1 MPEIWLNYGQNEV
14 VLDIQQENLNEKLS
28 DENQTLDES
37 KVDEKLDG
45 LDLSK
50 PVEIA
55 ILNYTKSVQ
64 QILTKIFK
72 KCEEKSF
79 SNPKILVNKRI
90 IPLVKAN
97 NPETIS
103 INEFDQDEISDANLT
118 FLSEMEFD
126 GLFGFQTTS
135 TRLLRRFGK
144 SEMLDAFKKR
154 ESDLPTPGKAGS
166 NMQVAEKFVDGFEIS
181 SIEIIA
187 NAKGISDFS
196 IGHPKNSKSLSQS
209 FADSCVKTIDRQR
222 TVILSTGKD
231 ASNETLNASLNSLWN
246 CYSIVKNQGFVV
258 LLAECLNGIGS
269 DAFQQFIDGRLTIER
284 VKNATNYVHGM
295 ENLLFLS
302 EIQKK
307 IKIGLV
313 STLPETYAKKLG
325 IIPIG
330 GVKKSMD
337 YILKNLG
344 PRQKVEVVNDGARTL
359 LREN

>member
-14 VLDIQQENLNEKLS
+14 VLDIQQENLNEKPS
-28 DENQTLDES
+28 DENKLLEDS
-37 KVDEKLDG
+37 KIDEKLNT
-45 LDLSK
+45 LDISK

-55 ILNYTKSVQ
+55 ILNYTNSVQ

-79 SNPKILVNKRI
+79 SNPKVLVNKRI
-90 IPLVKAN
+90 IPLVKSN
-97 NPETIS
+97 NPENIS
-103 INEFDQDEISDANLT
+103 INEFDRDEISDANLT

-126 GLFGFQTTS
+126 GLFGFETTA
-135 TRLLRRFGK
+135 TRLLKKFGK

-154 ESDLPTPGKAGS
+154 ESDLPIPGKAGS
-166 NMQVAEKFVDGFEIS
+166 NIHVAEKFVDGFEIS

-196 IGHPKNSKSLSQS
+196 IDHPKNSVSLSQS
-209 FADSCVKTIDRQR
+209 FAGSCVKTIDRQR
-222 TVILSTGKD
+222 TVIISTGKD

-284 VKNATNYVHGM
+284 VKNGTKYVDGM
-295 ENLLFLS
+295 ENLLYLS

-307 IKIGLV
+307 FQVGLV
-313 STLPETYAKKLG
+313 SVLPEIYLKKLG

-337 YILKNLG
+337 YILKNVG
-344 PRQKVEVVNDGARTL
+344 PRQKVEIVNDGARTL

>member
-14 VLDIQQENLNEKLS
+14 VLDIQQENLNEKSS
-28 DENQTLDES
+28 DGNKLLEES
-37 KVDEKLDG
+37 KIDEKLNT

-55 ILNYTKSVQ
+55 ILNYTNSVQ

-72 KCEEKSF
+72 KCEERSF

-90 IPLVKAN
+90 IPLVKSN
-97 NPETIS
+97 NSESIS
-103 INEFDQDEISDANLT
+103 INEFEQDEISNANLT

-126 GLFGFQTTS
+126 GLFGFETIA
-135 TRLLRRFGK
+135 TRLLKQFGK
-144 SEMLDAFKKR
+144 SEMLDEFKKR
-154 ESDLPTPGKAGS
+154 ESDLPIPGKTGS

-196 IGHPKNSKSLSQS
+196 IGHPKNSNSLSQS

-222 TVILSTGKD
+222 TMIISTGKD
-231 ASNETLNASLNSLWN
+231 ASNETLNVSLNSLWN

-284 VKNATNYVHGM
+284 VKNGTKYVDGM
-295 ENLLFLS
+295 ENLLYLS

-307 IKIGLV
+307 FQVGLV
-313 STLPETYAKKLG
+313 SVLPEIYLKKLG
-325 IIPIG
+325 IIPID

-337 YILKNLG
+337 YILKNVG
-344 PRQKVEVVNDGARTL
+344 PRQKVEVVNDGARML

>member
-14 VLDIQQENLNEKLS
+14 VLDIQAENLNEKPS
-28 DENQTLDES
+28 DENKLLAES
-37 KVDEKLDG
+37 KIDEKLDA

-55 ILNYTKSVQ
+55 ILNYTNSAQ
-64 QILTKIFK
+64 EILTKIFK

-79 SNPKILVNKRI
+79 SNPKILVNKRV
-90 IPLVKAN
+90 IPLVKSN
-97 NPETIS
+97 NPENIS
-103 INEFDQDEISDANLT
+103 INEFDQVGISDANLT

-126 GLFGFQTTS
+126 GLFGFETIA
-135 TRLLRRFGK
+135 TRLLKQFGK

-154 ESDLPTPGKAGS
+154 DGDLPIPGKIGP
-166 NMQVAEKFVDGFEIS
+166 NMQLAEKFVDGFEIS

-187 NAKGISDFS
+187 NVKGIYDFS
-196 IGHPKNSKSLSQS
+196 IGHPKNSISLSQS
-209 FADSCVKTIDRQR
+209 FVNSCVKTIDRQR
-222 TVILSTGKD
+222 TMIISTGKD
-231 ASNETLNASLNSLWN
+231 ASNETLNASLSSLWN

-284 VKNATNYVHGM
+284 VKNGTKYVDGM
-295 ENLLFLS
+295 ENLLYLS

-307 IKIGLV
+307 FQVGLV
-313 STLPETYAKKLG
+313 SVLPEIYLKKLG
-325 IIPIG
+325 VIPIG
-330 GVKKSMD
+330 GIKKSMD

-344 PRQKVEVVNDGARTL
+344 QRQKVEIVNDGARTL

>member
-14 VLDIQQENLNEKLS
+14 VLDIQAENLNEKPS

-55 ILNYTKSVQ
+55 ILNYTNSVQ

-79 SNPKILVNKRI
+79 SNPKILVNKRT

-97 NPETIS
+97 NPENIS
-103 INEFDQDEISDANLT
+103 INEFDQDEISEANLT

-135 TRLLRRFGK
+135 TRLLRQFGK

-154 ESDLPTPGKAGS
+154 ESDLPTPGKMGP

-187 NAKGISDFS
+187 NTAGMSDFS
-196 IGHPKNSKSLSQS
+196 IGHPKNSTSLSQQFTNS
-209 FADSCVKTIDRQR
+209 SVKTVERQR
-222 TVILSTGKD
+222 TMIISTGKN
-231 ASNETLNASLNSLWN
+231 ASNQTLGVSLNSLWN
-246 CYSIVKNQGFVV
+246 CYNVVKNQGFIV
-258 LLAECLNGIGS
+258 LLAECKNGIGS
-269 DAFQQFIDGRLTIER
+269 EALQQFIDGRLTTER
-284 VKNATNYVHGM
+284 VKNATKYVNGM
-295 ENLLFLS
+295 ENLLYLS

-307 IKIGLV
+307 FQVGLV
-313 STLPETYAKKLG
+313 SILPEIYVKKLDM
-325 IIPIG
+325 IPIG

-344 PRQKVEVVNDGARTL
+344 QRQKVEVINDGARVL

>member
-14 VLDIQQENLNEKLS
+14 VLDIQQENLNEKSS
-28 DENQTLDES
+28 DENQTLDEL
-37 KVDEKLDG
+37 KLDEKLDA

-50 PVEIA
+50 PVEIV
-55 ILNYTKSVQ
+55 ILNYTNSVQ

-79 SNPKILVNKRI
+79 TNPKILVNKRL

-97 NPETIS
+97 NPENVF
-103 INEFDQDEISDANLT
+103 INEFDQNEISDANLT

-135 TRLLRRFGK
+135 TRLLRQFGK

-154 ESDLPTPGKAGS
+154 ESDLPSPGNICS
-166 NMQVAEKFVDGFEIS
+166 SMQLAEKFIDDFEIS

-187 NAKGISDFS
+187 NSKGISDFS
-196 IGHPKNSKSLSQS
+196 IGHPKDSKSLSQS
-209 FADSCVKTIDRQR
+209 FSNSSLKKIERQKTMI
-222 TVILSTGKD
+222 VSTGKD
-231 ASNETLNASLNSLWN
+231 ASNQTLNTSLNSLWN
-246 CYSIVKNQGFVV
+246 CYSVVKNQGLVI

-269 DAFQQFIDGRLTIER
+269 EAFQQSIDGRLTIER
-284 VKNATNYVHGM
+284 IKNATKYVDGM
-295 ENLLFLS
+295 ENLLYLS

-307 IKIGLV
+307 FQIGLV
-313 STLPETYAKKLG
+313 SVLPEIYLKKLN

-344 PRQKVEVVNDGARTL
+344 QRQKVEIINDGARML

>member
-1 MPEIWLNYGQNEV
+1 MPEIWLNYGQNQV
-14 VLDIQQENLNEKLS
+14 VLDIQAENLNEKTS
-28 DENQTLDES
+28 EENKPLDES
-37 KVDEKLDG
+37 KIDEKLSS

-50 PVEIA
+50 STDIA
-55 ILNYTKSVQ
+55 ILNYTDSVQ
-64 QILTKIFK
+64 QFLTKIFTT
-72 KCEEKSF
+72 CAEKSF

-97 NPETIS
+97 NPENIS
-103 INEFDQDEISDANLT
+103 INEFDQDDISDANLT

-126 GLFGFQTTS
+126 GLFGFETTS
-135 TRLLRRFGK
+135 TRLLRQFGK

-154 ESDLPTPGKAGS
+154 DGDLPVPGKIGS
-166 NMQVAEKFVDGFEIS
+166 NIHLAEKFVDGFEIS

-187 NAKGISDFS
+187 NAGGMIDFS
-196 IGHPKNSKSLSQS
+196 IDHPKNSASLSQS
-209 FADSCVKTIDRQR
+209 FAKSSVKTIDRQR
-222 TVILSTGKD
+222 TIIISTGKD
-231 ASNETLNASLNSLWN
+231 ASNETLNLSLNSLWN
-246 CYSIVKNQGFVV
+246 CYSLVKNQGFVV
-258 LLAECLNGIGS
+258 LLAECLNGVGS

-284 VKNATNYVHGM
+284 VKNATKYVDGM
-295 ENLLFLS
+295 ENLLYLT

-307 IKIGLV
+307 FQVSLV
-313 STLPETYAKKLG
+313 STLPETYVKKLG

-344 PRQKVEVVNDGARTL
+344 QRQKVEVVNDGARTL

>member
-14 VLDIQQENLNEKLS
+14 VLDIQQENLNEKPS
-28 DENQTLDES
+28 DENKLLEDS
-37 KVDEKLDG
+37 KIDEKLDA

-50 PVEIA
+50 PIEIA
-55 ILNYTKSVQ
+55 ILNYTNPVQ

-79 SNPKILVNKRI
+79 SNPKVLANKRI
-90 IPLVKAN
+90 IPLVKSN
-97 NPETIS
+97 NPENIS

-126 GLFGFQTTS
+126 GLFGFETIA
-135 TRLLRRFGK
+135 TRLLKKFGK

-154 ESDLPTPGKAGS
+154 ESDLPIPGKAGS

-196 IGHPKNSKSLSQS
+196 ICHPKNSASLSQS
-209 FADSCVKTIDRQR
+209 FADSCVKTIDRQK
-222 TVILSTGKD
+222 TMIISTGKD
-231 ASNETLNASLNSLWN
+231 ASNETLNVSLNSLWN

-269 DAFQQFIDGRLTIER
+269 DAFQQFIDGTLTIER
-284 VKNATNYVHGM
+284 VKNATKYVDGM
-295 ENLLFLS
+295 ENLLYLS

-307 IKIGLV
+307 FQIGLV
-313 STLPETYAKKLG
+313 SVLPEIYLKKLG
-325 IIPIG
+325 IIHIE

-344 PRQKVEVVNDGARTL
+344 QRQKVEIVNDGARVL

>member
-14 VLDIQQENLNEKLS
+14 VLDIQAENLNERQS
-28 DENQTLDES
+28 NENHTLDES
-37 KVDEKLDG
+37 KIDEKLG
-45 LDLSK
+45 ILDLSK

-55 ILNYTKSVQ
+55 ILNYTNSVQ

-97 NPETIS
+97 NPENIF

-135 TRLLRRFGK
+135 TRLLRQFGK

-154 ESDLPTPGKAGS
+154 DGDLPNSGRAGS
-166 NMQVAEKFVDGFEIS
+166 NIHVAEKFVDGFEIS

-196 IGHPKNSKSLSQS
+196 IGHPKNSISLSQQ
-209 FADSCVKTIDRQR
+209 FVDSCVKTTDRQR
-222 TVILSTGKD
+222 TVIISTGKD
-231 ASNETLNASLNSLWN
+231 ASNETLNVSLNSLWN

-269 DAFQQFIDGRLTIER
+269 DAFQQFIDGRLTVER
-284 VKNATNYVHGM
+284 VKNGTKYVEGM
-295 ENLLFLS
+295 ENLLYLS

-307 IKIGLV
+307 FQIGLV
-313 STLPETYAKKLG
+313 SVLPEIYLKKLG

-337 YILKNLG
+337 YILKNVG

>member
-14 VLDIQQENLNEKLS
+14 VLDIQQENLNEKPS
-28 DENQTLDES
+28 YENQTLDES
-37 KVDEKLDG
+37 KIDEKLDG

-55 ILNYTKSVQ
+55 ILNYTNSVQ
-64 QILTKIFK
+64 QILTKIFQ

-97 NPETIS
+97 NPETVS
-103 INEFDQDEISDANLT
+103 INEFAQDEISDANLT

-135 TRLLRRFGK
+135 TRLLRQFGK
-144 SEMLDAFKKR
+144 LEMLDAFKKR

-209 FADSCVKTIDRQR
+209 FADSCVKTIERQR
-222 TVILSTGKD
+222 TVIMSTGKD

-284 VKNATNYVHGM
+284 VKNGTKYVDGM
-295 ENLLFLS
+295 ENLLYLS

-307 IKIGLV
+307 FQVGLV
-313 STLPETYAKKLG
+313 SVLPEIYLKKLG

-337 YILKNLG
+337 YILKNVG

>member
-14 VLDIQQENLNEKLS
+14 VLDIQQENLNEKSS
-28 DENQTLDES
+28 DGNKLLEES
-37 KVDEKLDG
+37 KIDEKLDA

-55 ILNYTKSVQ
+55 ILNYTNSVQ
-64 QILTKIFK
+64 KILTKIFK
-72 KCEEKSF
+72 KCEERSF

-90 IPLVKAN
+90 IPLVKSN
-97 NPETIS
+97 NSESIS
-103 INEFDQDEISDANLT
+103 INEFEQDEISNANLT

-126 GLFGFQTTS
+126 GLFGFETIA
-135 TRLLRRFGK
+135 TRLLKQFGK

-154 ESDLPTPGKAGS
+154 ESDLPISGKVGS
-166 NMQVAEKFVDGFEIS
+166 NMQLAEKFVDDFEIS

-196 IGHPKNSKSLSQS
+196 IGHPKNSTSLSQS
-209 FADSCVKTIDRQR
+209 FANSCVKTIDRQR
-222 TVILSTGKD
+222 TMIISTGKD
-231 ASNETLNASLNSLWN
+231 ASNETLNVSLNSLWN
-246 CYSIVKNQGFVV
+246 CYSLVKNQGFVV

-269 DAFQQFIDGRLTIER
+269 DAFQQFIDGTLTIER
-284 VKNATNYVHGM
+284 VKNATKYVDGM
-295 ENLLFLS
+295 ENLLYLS

-307 IKIGLV
+307 FQVGLV
-313 STLPETYAKKLG
+313 SVLPEIYLKKLG

-344 PRQKVEVVNDGARTL
+344 QRQKVEVVNDGARVL